1 MSCLFNSLSYFIK
14 EDSYVIRNKICDYL
28 EQNNKII
35 DGLET
40 QFIINL
46 DSNNYVENMRNQS
59 TWGGAIEIQVACNIW
74 SLRIIVHNY
83 RDKDT
88 TTNNKIEFIPIN
100 NGIKNIDNTDM
111 NQSFSVDSS
120 LFSGIQFLKENTIEL
135 YWTGGHYEP
144 IKI

>member
-14 EDSYVIRNKICDYL
+14 EDSYLIRNKICDYL

-46 DSNNYVENMRNQS
+46 DSNNYVQNMRNQS

-74 SLRIIVHNY
+74 NLRIIVHNY
-83 RDKDT
+83 RDKDK
-88 TTNNKIEFIPIN
+88 TNNKIEFIPIN
-100 NGIKNIDNTDM
+100 NSIDN
-111 NQSFSVDSS
+111 
-120 LFSGIQFLKENTIEL
+120 IIKTIEL

-144 IKI
+144 IKT